1 MLLPSPALEFAL
13 EFAEYEALAC
23 GSRQVSAEH
32 MLVGILSLDKVLL
45 PEVEEQIEIPPE
57 KFNPFRA
64 EWLRLKSILSMMG
77 AEPKNLRRLLRKRA
91 NIAGQEHR
99 VLRVEL
105 GRLKH
110 LWPRLRERSAAG
122 NGGGHELR
130 EAILRSASQLAAE
143 RGWLNIGAAH
153 VLHVILRREVPLRTL
168 LAREGVDVESLAR
181 LLLTDSPQPSQ
192 EQQSSQPQHEE
203 IGISDSESASLVG
216 KGESASLEPSI
227 AESGQLVAED
237 QSDNS
242 AHVALHESDQHLQ
255 PSGSEMP
262 VHITESIA
270 AEKSPLQFLPS
281 SDRVAER
288 LALLCDLPLRIDKDS
303 ELGSLLQHFLEASIQ
318 VIPGARQGAVCL
330 GKELRLKAHLPVEE
344 EPLVSTRAACRAF
357 ERKEGFICRAGEFET
372 LASREQIYSMYA
384 PLLWKGEAL
393 GIICLYGDKCKK
405 FDSDDL
411 KLFLGLAQHASMAVA
426 NLRMQDELKHKAAT
440 LERLLKNFSPKIRE
454 ELVRRAQQGRLHLG
468 GQRSEVTILFS
479 DIRHFTRITREMDTD
494 DVVEML
500 NECFS
505 ACVESLIKFD
515 GTVDKFI
522 GDAILAVFGS
532 PEHDPEQH
540 IKAVRAALEMQTAVA
555 ELNRRRKLLDKPP
568 CEIGIGIHCGEVL
581 HGFIGSSERIEFT
594 VIGDPVNFASR
605 YCDNAE
611 AGQILVSRDLYE
623 HIFHEVEAQQILVK
637 AKHEG
642 MLSAY
647 AIKRLK
653 PTSARKLA

>member
-13 EFAEYEALAC
+13 EFAEYEALTS
-23 GSRQVSAEH
+23 GSRQISAEH
-32 MLVGILSLDKVLL
+32 LLVGIFSLDKVLL
-45 PEVEEQIEIPPE
+45 PEVEQQIEIPPE
-57 KFNPFRA
+57 KFNQFRA
-64 EWLRLKSILSMMG
+64 EWLQLKSILSMMG
-77 AEPKNLRRLLRKRA
+77 AEPKNLRRLLRRRA
-91 NIAGQEHR
+91 NAGQEHR
-99 VLRVEL
+99 VLKVEL
-105 GRLKH
+105 GKLKH
-110 LWPRLRERSAAG
+110 LWPRLRERSAGG

-130 EAILRSASQLAAE
+130 EAILRAASQLAAE
-143 RGWLNIGAAH
+143 RGWSKIGAVH
-153 VLHVILRREVPLRTL
+153 VMHVILRREAPLRGL
-168 LAREGVDVESLAR
+168 LAREGVDVESLAT
-181 LLLTDSPQPSQ
+181 LLLADSPQRTYEELLGIPNESTTAS
-192 EQQSSQPQHEE
+192 ENLEHSS
-203 IGISDSESASLVG
+203 
-216 KGESASLEPSI
+216 
-227 AESGQLVAED
+227 LVAED
-237 QSDNS
+237 QSTKVEPRVDEHEHAIPGTQRS
-242 AHVALHESDQHLQ
+242 AESMSAAPEGGEHLQ
-255 PSGSEMP
+255 SPKPELP
-262 VHITESIA
+262 EQITESIA
-270 AEKSPLQFLPS
+270 AEKSTLHFLPS
-281 SDRVAER
+281 SDGVAER
-288 LALLCDLPLRIDKDS
+288 LALLCDLPLRIDKDAD
-303 ELGSLLQHFLEASIQ
+303 LGTLLQHFLEAAIQ
-318 VIPGARQGAVCL
+318 IVPGATQGAVCL
-330 GKELRLKAHLPVEE
+330 GKELRLKAHLPIEE
-344 EPLVSTRAACRAF
+344 EPLVSTRAAWRAF
-357 ERKEGFICRAGEFET
+357 ERQEGFICRAGEFET
-372 LASREQIYSMYA
+372 LASRQQIYSMYA
-384 PLLWKGEAL
+384 PLLWKGESL
-393 GIICLYGDKCKK
+393 GIICVYGEKSKH

-426 NLRMQDELKHKAAT
+426 NLRMQEELKRKAAT

-454 ELVRRAQQGRLHLG
+454 ELVRRAQHGRLHLG

-532 PEHDPEQH
+532 PEPDPEQH
-540 IKAVRAALEMQTAVA
+540 IKAVRAALEMQAAVA
-555 ELNRRRKLLDKPP
+555 ELNQRRKLLGKPP

-623 HIFHEVEAQQILVK
+623 HNFHEVEAQQVAIR

-642 MLSAY
+642 TLAAY

-653 PTSARKLA
+653 TASGRKSA